1 MPSFDVH
8 VDPVFEW
15 LSVLRVDYIRKPR
28 ARQQVNLFLVRQ
40 IQHEIGKLFSFLE
53 HSSYAD
59 ILILRAVNRGV
70 LVLLNTCEFEL

>member
-28 ARQQVNLFLVRQ
+28 ARQQVDLFIVRQ

-59 ILILRAVNRGV
+59 ILILRAVNGGV
-70 LVLLNTCEFEL
+70 LVLLNTCAFE